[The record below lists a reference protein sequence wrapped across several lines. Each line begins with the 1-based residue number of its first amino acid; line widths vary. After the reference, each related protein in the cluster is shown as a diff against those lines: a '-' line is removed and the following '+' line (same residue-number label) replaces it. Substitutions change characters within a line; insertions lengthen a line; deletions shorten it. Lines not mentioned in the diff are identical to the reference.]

1 MTVYLG
7 LVLAVA
13 ASWGGAVHAAGALAL
28 AILLLMLLAVRNA
41 WDLVTWLA
49 PRRARRPDGG

>member
-41 WDLVTWLA
+41 WDLVTWSA